1 MAKQATDTFVA
12 TLNDGTEHRVTRGEV
27 FPDGHAIVRHAPS
40 LFSEFDTGSNEKPA
54 TRSRKAT
61 S

>member
-12 TLNDGTEHRVTRGEV
+12 DMADGTQRRVIRGEV
-27 FPDGHAIVRHAPS
+27 FPDGHAVVRHAPN
-40 LFSEFDTGSNEKPA
+40 LFTDFDTREDEKPA
-54 TRSRKAT
+54 ARGRKA